1 MFSFI
6 SAFVGLAL
14 AALPT
19 AASQVN
25 TVASQINPSTSTSR
39 VVTASDTTPNAQ
51 NGGGSDVIIASITFS
66 SNGGTGYYG
75 DMIIGAGGATG
86 TLPSS
91 GFSRDGYRFSGW
103 NTSADG
109 TGRHFALGQSVTA
122 NQIVAV
128 DKTGNIILYAEWT
141 KDATSVSHTIE
152 FNANGGTGSI
162 NAFTVESGKQTMIPS
177 NPFIRTEYD
186 FTGWNT
192 APDGSGTEYG
202 EGAFLTPTENMTLYA
217 QWKKTS
223 ESFTITT
230 NPNGGTGTAPATIT
244 ALRDATVIAP
254 ANTYTKDGYEFTNWN
269 TLANGGGAVI
279 PAGSTLT
286 VNGNMVLYAQWD
298 KAPTVEKFNITFNE
312 NGGTGSVNAITADE
326 NTAIKLPANGFT
338 RAGYEFLGWG
348 KSETDNG
355 SYLQPG
361 ESFTPDGDTALYA
374 QWKLTTPVAVK
385 YTVNFNG
392 NESNSGTVDSIEG
405 TQSDGIKLPENAF
418 AKKGYTF
425 TGWNTDKDGKGT
437 SYKVGSTF
445 KPSENTTLY
454 AQWSKNSNG
463 DDNTN
468 NGGNNGNNG
477 SNGNNT
483 NNGNN
488 NGGSSNTGNDTNN
501 GSSSNT
507 TNNGSKGTAKDNG
520 SSNTNGTTSG
530 TNNTTTPSKTL
541 QGEKDK
547 PTQQNVESTL
557 GKTGANVFY
566 AGIAVFALGFVGIL
580 ALVIKRSL
588 RREE

>member
-14 AALPT
+14 AASPT
-19 AASQVN
+19 ASGQVT
-25 TVASQINPSTSTSR
+25 TVADQISPSTSTSQ
-39 VVTASDTTPNAQ
+39 VVTASDTTKKTQ
-51 NGGGSDVIIASITFS
+51 NQDDSDIIIASITFS

-75 DMIIGAGGATG
+75 DMIIGAGNATG

-91 GFSRDGYRFSGW
+91 GFSRDGYKFSGW

-109 TGRHFALGQSVTA
+109 TGRHFALGQSITA
-122 NQIVAV
+122 NQIVAM
-128 DKTGNIILYAEWT
+128 DKTGNIMLYAEWT
-141 KDATSVSHTIE
+141 KDAAPVSHTIE

-162 NAFTVESGKQTMIPS
+162 NAFTVEPGKQTMTPS
-177 NPFIRTEYD
+177 NPFIRAEYD

-192 APDGSGTEYG
+192 APDGSGTEYS
-202 EGAFLTPTENMTLYA
+202 EGSFLTPTENMTLYA

-244 ALRDATVIAP
+244 ALRDAILTAP

-279 PAGSTLT
+279 PAGSNFT
-286 VNGNMVLYAQWD
+286 VNGNIVLYAQWD
-298 KAPTVEKFNITFNE
+298 KAPTVEKFKITFNE
-312 NGGTGSVNAITADE
+312 NGGTGSVDAITTNE
-326 NTAIKLPANGFT
+326 NTAITLPANGFT

-361 ESFTPDGDTALYA
+361 ESFTPSGDTALYA
-374 QWKLTTPVAVK
+374 QWKLTAPVAVK
-385 YTVNFNG
+385 YTVNFDG

-405 TQSDGIKLPENAF
+405 TQSDGIKLPKNEF
-418 AKKGYTF
+418 TKKGYTF

-437 SYKVGSTF
+437 SYKVGDAF
-445 KPSENTTLY
+445 NPSENTTLY
-454 AQWSKNSNG
+454 AQWSKDSNG
-463 DDNTN
+463 NNNTN
-468 NGGNNGNNG
+468 NGGNNG
-477 SNGNNT
+477 SNGNNTNT

-488 NGGSSNTGNDTNN
+488 NGGSSNTGSNTNN

-507 TNNGSKGTAKDNG
+507 TNNGSKGTTSDNG
-520 SSNTNGTTSG
+520 SSNTNGATSG

-541 QGEKDK
+541 QGAKDK

-566 AGIAVFALGFVGIL
+566 AGIAIFVLGFAGVL
-580 ALVIKRSL
+580 ALIIKKNF